1 SAKGRIEAAG
11 GVTPE
16 RKKTKSGI
24 ETARSEAKKSV
35 LPFGGVAT
43 EIASVWR
50 RNNRL
55 KVWSGS
61 GRTGVSEK
69 FGYVVERKKTGDE
82 GAPPHLFRAPAWT
95 SCTGQPR
102 STESVPG

>member
-1 SAKGRIEAAG
+1 VVLLLS
-11 GVTPE
+11 E
-16 RKKTKSGI
+16 RKPSPVI

-43 EIASVWR
+43 GIASVWR

-61 GRTGVSEK
+61 GRTG
-69 FGYVVERKKTGDE
+69 ER
-82 GAPPHLFRAPAWT
+82 
-95 SCTGQPR
+95 
-102 STESVPG
+102 